1 MNSIFNFQIL
11 EEDSKWEFPRHR
23 LRQSVTRLGEGS
35 FGQVWKF
42 EADNIDGNNG
52 KTNDSELLMY
62 T

>member
-1 MNSIFNFQIL
+1 MNVRHFNFQIL

-52 KTNDSELLMY
+52 KRDEYL
-62 T
+62 

>member
-1 MNSIFNFQIL
+1 MNFIFNSQIL

-52 KTNDSELLMY
+52 KRD
-62 T
+62 